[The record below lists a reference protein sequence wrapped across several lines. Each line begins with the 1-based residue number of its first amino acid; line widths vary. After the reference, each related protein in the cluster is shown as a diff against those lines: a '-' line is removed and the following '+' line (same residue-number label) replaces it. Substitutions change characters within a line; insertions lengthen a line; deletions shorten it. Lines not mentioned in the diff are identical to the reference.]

1 MTIQQHRSIRATFL
15 PFALPLIGEEEIA
28 EVADSL
34 RSGWVTT
41 GPKVQ
46 RFEQDFAAYIGAR
59 HAVAVNSC
67 TAALHVSLAA
77 LGVGPGDE
85 VIVPTLTFCATANVV
100 IHLGATPVIVDVDRN
115 FHIAPE
121 AIRRAISA
129 RTKAIVPVHYGGQS
143 CALREVLELAGSYGI
158 PVIEDAAHAAG
169 AEYAGSRIGTHGR
182 AVCFSF
188 YAIKNMT
195 TGEGGMI
202 TTNDDDLA
210 ARLRLLSLH
219 GMSRDAWKRY
229 TEAGSWYYEV
239 LEPGYKYNM
248 TDIQAALG
256 IHQLRR
262 LDGFIRRR
270 QEIAALYDEAFA
282 DLPGIL
288 LPPRLPDRNH
298 TFHLYPIRLEAGR
311 LQLNRAD
318 LIEDLRARNIGT
330 SVHFIPLHRHPFYRE
345 RYGYR
350 PQQFPVAEQIYRG
363 LLSLPLYPKMTD
375 QDARDV
381 ITAVRETVDA
391 HRVTAVPS
399 CEKGVS
405 SAAIPAQ
412 L

>member
-1 MTIQQHRSIRATFL
+1 
-15 PFALPLIGEEEIA
+15 
-28 EVADSL
+28 
-34 RSGWVTT
+34 VTT
-41 GPKVQ
+41 GPKVK
-46 RFEQDFAAYIGAR
+46 RFEHEFAAYVGAK
-59 HAVAVNSC
+59 HAIAVNSC
-67 TAALHVSLAA
+67 TAALHTSLAA
-77 LGVGPGDE
+77 LDIGPGDE

-115 FHIAPE
+115 FHISLE
-121 AIRRAISA
+121 ALRRAINP
-129 RTKAIVPVHYGGQS
+129 RTKAIVPVHYGGQACS
-143 CALREVLELAGSYGI
+143 LREVLALADSRRI
-158 PVIEDAAHAAG
+158 PVVEDAAHAAG
-169 AEYAGSRIGTHGR
+169 ADYEGDRIGSHGR

-202 TTNDDDLA
+202 TTDDDDLA
-210 ARLRLLSLH
+210 ARMRLLSLH

-248 TDIQAALG
+248 TDVQAALG

-270 QEIAALYDEAFA
+270 QEISAMYDEAFS
-282 DLPGIL
+282 DLPEIL
-288 LPPRLPDRNH
+288 LPPRLRGRNH
-298 TFHLYPIRLEAGR
+298 TFHLYPIRLQAD
-311 LQLNRAD
+311 LLDLNRSEF
-318 LIEDLRARNIGT
+318 INELRARNIGT
-330 SVHFIPLHRHPFYRE
+330 SVHFIPLHRHPFYRD

-350 PQQFPVAEQIYRG
+350 PEQFPVAEEIYQG

-375 QDARDV
+375 QDADDV
-381 ITAVRETVDA
+381 VAAVREIVDA
-391 HRVTAVPS
+391 YRISAGQF

-405 SAAIPAQ
+405 SAAIPAE